1 MAEKKTVSVTE
12 STRKRKTATT
22 AGGSNMPAAK
32 ATGSATPK
40 RIGAVILWILAIAC
54 EVLAI
59 LMVGNKLIFN
69 LKYHLY
75 FIIGAIVLDLIFV
88 VAGSLLWKSA
98 NLIDP
103 ASEKNKVKFWLWN
116 NMGMLVAAAA
126 FLPLIIITLT
136 SKEADKKTK
145 TAVGI
150 IGAIALA
157 IALLFGHDWNP
168 LSAEEKAA
176 MEGTFSDSALPEG
189 DVYITSTGTKF
200 HLYEDCQHIKDRS
213 KFSCKDAAAEEKKNI
228 VDIAIEHGCTEVC
241 KTCEAKFQKET
252 GTTPAPET
260 KDAE

>member
-12 STRKRKTATT
+12 SNRKKKTTT

-40 RIGAVILWILAIAC
+40 RIGAVILWILAIAL
-54 EVLAI
+54 EVVAI
-59 LMVGNKLIFN
+59 LMVGNRIIIN
-69 LKYHLY
+69 LKYHLW

-88 VAGSLLWKSA
+88 ICGSLLWKSA

-103 ASEKNKVKFWLWN
+103 ASEKNKTKFWLWN
-116 NMGMLVAAAA
+116 NMGMLVAVAA
-126 FLPLIIITLT
+126 FLPLIILTLT
-136 SKEADKKTK
+136 NKNADSKTK

-150 IGAIALA
+150 IGAIALG

-168 LSAEEKAA
+168 ISAEEKAA

-200 HLYEDCQHIKDRS
+200 HLYEDCQHIKDRT
-213 KFSCKDAAAEEKKNI
+213 KFSCKEAASEENKNI

-252 GTTPAPET
+252 GTTPAEG
-260 KDAE
+260 E

>member
-12 STRKRKTATT
+12 STRKRKTTT
-22 AGGSNMPAAK
+22 AGGTTTTAAK

-40 RIGAVILWILAIAC
+40 RIGAVILWILAIAF
-54 EVLAI
+54 EVVAI
-59 LMVGNKLIFN
+59 LMVGNKIIFN
-69 LKYHLY
+69 LNYHLW
-75 FIIGAIVLDLIFV
+75 FIIGAVVLDLICV
-88 VAGSLLWKSA
+88 VCGSLLWKSA

-150 IGAIALA
+150 IAFIALV

-168 LSAEEKAA
+168 ISAEEKAA
-176 MEGTFSDSALPEG
+176 MEGTYSDSALPEG

-200 HLYEDCQHIKDRS
+200 HLYEDCQHIKDRA
-213 KFSCKDAAAEEKKNI
+213 KFSCKEAAGEEGKNI

-241 KTCEAKFQKET
+241 KTCESKFLKET
-252 GTTPAPET
+252 GAEPATT
-260 KDAE
+260 DNAE